1 MVPDRVCQAAR
12 LPHSPARTMMA
23 RTMAEATR
31 TELAVLGLLAW
42 AGESSG
48 YELHKRAARS
58 VGFIWAPARSQLY
71 AVLKRLDALG
81 LVHGRR
87 VVQSDRPDK
96 RLFSLTEAGRSTL
109 AAWLG
114 RVEPI
119 EPEDRDGVLL
129 KVFFAAHGDVDAG
142 RAQLLDWRERVSDRL
157 TTYREIERGFDGEE
171 GLDAAARLQ
180 TLRLGMA
187 LMEAS
192 LAWADETLE
201 ALAPSPA
208 GREAS

>member
-1 MVPDRVCQAAR
+1 M
-12 LPHSPARTMMA
+12 LA

-48 YELHKRAARS
+48 YELHKRAGRS

-71 AVLKRLDALG
+71 AVLKRLAADG
-81 LVHGRR
+81 LVRGRR
-87 VVQSDRPDK
+87 VRQSDRPDK
-96 RLFSLTEAGRSTL
+96 RLFSLSDAGRETL

-129 KVFFAAHGDVDAG
+129 KVFFASHGDAG
-142 RAQLLDWRERVSDRL
+142 MALAQLRDWRGRVEARL
-157 TTYREIERGFDGEE
+157 ATYRGIEREFDGET
-171 GLDAAARLQ
+171 GADAAARQQ
-180 TLRLGMA
+180 TLRLGIA

-192 LAWADETLE
+192 LGWADETLTALVPAPAE
-201 ALAPSPA
+201 AAP
-208 GREAS
+208 

>member
-1 MVPDRVCQAAR
+1 
-12 LPHSPARTMMA
+12 
-23 RTMAEATR
+23 MAEATR

-58 VGFIWAPARSQLY
+58 VAYIWAPARSQLY
-71 AVLKRLDALG
+71 AVLKRLDADG
-81 LVHGRR
+81 LVRGRR
-87 VVQSDRPDK
+87 VKQSDRPDK
-96 RLFSLTEAGRSTL
+96 RLFSLTETGRSTL
-109 AAWLG
+109 GAWLG

-142 RAQLLDWRERVSDRL
+142 RAQLLDWRGRVEARL
-157 TTYREIERGFDGEE
+157 ATYREIEGGFDGET
-171 GLDAAARLQ
+171 GADADARLQ
-180 TLRLGMA
+180 TLRLGIA

-192 LAWADETLE
+192 LAWADETLV
-201 ALAPSPA
+201 ALAPA